1 MKMAQGFRFA
11 GVASGLKSF
20 RKDLALIV
28 SDVPAA
34 ASGAFT
40 VNKAKAAAVRDAEER
55 LPAAGMRAVLVNSGN
70 ANALTGWAG
79 KDAVRILHEA
89 VGEALGVPASSVVS
103 ASTGV
108 IGVPLPVAKVEASI
122 PALVKN
128 LKLDPVDAA
137 EAIMTT
143 DTGVKLASREL
154 VISGR
159 PVTISALCKGSGMIA
174 PQLATMIAVICT
186 DAALTPDVLDDAIEE
201 VMIPSFNMLTV
212 DDDMSTND
220 AAFILA
226 NGLSGART
234 IDSHDADYTAFVASL
249 REVCEDLTKQIAA
262 DGEGATKVFETRI
275 SGAPTEDIAR
285 DLAKSICGSY
295 LVKSALF
302 GADPN
307 WGRILAT
314 VGARA
319 GSQEYEIEPSLARV
333 VIQDL
338 CVYDRGPVEFD
349 LTALRSKMREPSVCI
364 GVELAEGAES
374 AVAWGCDLSY
384 DYVKINAD
392 YTSMIRP
399 QEDGAMRRDDRLSN
413 YSPQFKVSLLVSAL
427 GYISKLRGQRVVIKY
442 GGAAMAKESLRHSF
456 CEDVA
461 LLRSV
466 GVVPIIVHGGGP
478 EIARA
483 FERLGETQEF
493 VDGIRVTD
501 ADDLKVVEMVLTGQI
516 NADLVT
522 ALNQGEANAVGISGK
537 DAGLLRARKLV
548 RGDGRD
554 LGQVGELTSVNAEL
568 VDLLLRQGYIPVI
581 SPMGL
586 GDDGASYNLNGD
598 EVAAGLAIALKAQ
611 KLLYLA
617 DVPGILRDGSLVNE
631 MHPSELRRAMESH
644 EVYGGMATKAESG
657 LRALSGGVESVHV
670 VDGRV
675 PHTLIGELFTD
686 QGLGTYVGE
695 SVVPADQ
702 KKQGA

>member
-1 MKMAQGFRFA
+1 MKLAKGFRYA

-40 VNKAKAAAVRDAEER
+40 VNKAKAAAVKDAEER
-55 LPAAGMRAVLVNSGN
+55 LPCAGMRAVLVNSGN

-79 KDAVRILHEA
+79 TDAVRILHEA
-89 VGEALGVPASSVVS
+89 VGEALGISPLAVVS

-108 IGVPLPVAKVEASI
+108 IGVPLPVGKVEAAV

-143 DTGVKLASREL
+143 DTGVKLAWREITIDGKL
-154 VISGR
+154 
-159 PVTISALCKGSGMIA
+159 VTISALCKGSGMIA

-186 DAALTPDVLDDAIEE
+186 DLAITPDVLDDAIEA

-226 NGLSGART
+226 NGMAGTRT
-234 IDSHDADYTAFVASL
+234 IDTHDADYTLFVTAL
-249 REVCEDLTKQIAA
+249 REVCEDLTKLVAA
-262 DGEGATKVFETRI
+262 DGEGATKVFETKVC
-275 SGAPTEDIAR
+275 GAPTEEIAR
-285 DLAKSICGSY
+285 DLARSICGSN

-319 GSQEYEIEPSLARV
+319 GSQEYDIDPALSRV
-333 VIQDL
+333 AIQDL
-338 CVYDRGPVEFD
+338 CVYNAGPVEFD
-349 LTALRSKMREPSVCI
+349 LNALRAKMREPSVRI
-364 GVELAEGAES
+364 EVRLAEGADS

-442 GGAAMAKESLRHSF
+442 GGAAMAKESLRESF
-456 CEDVA
+456 CEDVL

-493 VDGIRVTD
+493 IDGIRVTD
-501 ADDLKVVEMVLTGQI
+501 ADDLKVVEMVMTGQI
-516 NADLVT
+516 NTELVT

-537 DAGLLRARKLV
+537 DAGMLRARKLV
-548 RGDGRD
+548 RGDGQD
-554 LGQVGELTSVNAEL
+554 LGHIGELTAVNAEL
-568 VDLLLRQGYIPVI
+568 VDVLLRQGYIPVI
-581 SPMGL
+581 SPMGM
-586 GDDGASYNLNGD
+586 GDDGASYNLSGD
-598 EVAAGLAIALKAQ
+598 EVAAGLAVALKAH

-617 DVPGILRDGSLVNE
+617 DVAGVLRDGNLVNE
-631 MHPSELRRAMESH
+631 ISPHDVRRALDSREI
-644 EVYGGMATKAESG
+644 YGGMATKAESS
-657 LRALSGGVESVHV
+657 LVALAGGVASVHV

-686 QGLGTYVGE
+686 HGIGTYIGA
-695 SVVPADQ
+695 SVSDA
-702 KKQGA
+702 AEA